1 MPRESLPHVEKMKR
15 IFEIVAYGSLGID
28 MAITA
33 VTLISANS
41 SGHAFLGI
49 QIILNDALSVI
60 FIISALL
67 LVAIVIMEHYEKI
80 IDRFAQAAYGTRGKR
95 RRRKGQTKLHHH
107 AMTSK

>member
-1 MPRESLPHVEKMKR
+1 MHMPKESLPHVEKMNR

-33 VTLISANS
+33 VTLISANN

-67 LVAIVIMEHYEKI
+67 LVAILVMEHYEKI
-80 IDRFAQAAYGTRGKR
+80 IDRFAWAAYGAKGNGRK
-95 RRRKGQTKLHHH
+95 RKGQTKLRHHT
-107 AMTSK
+107 AK